1 MKGPRAPSP
10 LTYTGLMK
18 NFSKVF
24 KMLFKFQLQLLGPS
38 IPLSICPRSTKF
50 VINTNNDDILFC
62 PDYKTQS
69 STSYRFILPEP
80 ILISETNMIH
90 ASLMWGVQCPGH
102 QAHIKLAGTFLYNM
116 KERSL
121 FFSFNEQL

>member
-1 MKGPRAPSP
+1 MIAKNMWKGQDAPSP

-62 PDYKTQS
+62 PDYTTQG
-69 STSYRFILPEP
+69 STSHRSILQEP
-80 ILISETNMIH
+80 ILISETNVITPIIN
-90 ASLMWGVQCPGH
+90 WQ
-102 QAHIKLAGTFLYNM
+102 
-116 KERSL
+116 
-121 FFSFNEQL
+121 